1 MAIGSIGGTSSFWQ
15 QDQDY
20 WQKAKQTDNYQAA
33 TSSVINA
40 IASAQT
46 NLGKGMAS
54 IANQAALAR
63 VNSQLGAAIQAV
75 LTGNTSTSSSDGT
88 GSSSASASS
97 AASGSPAQATGTVP
111 LTLNT
116 PLALLGFAPGGSV
129 TVSAGQN
136 TTVYASTGSDTI
148 GNLLTAL
155 NANNF
160 GNAQVNASLG
170 RNGRLVITGRNDT
183 DTITIGGVYASNI
196 GFAVGNNTFKAVAP
210 AAGGTGAASSSTGS
224 AASTNSAS
232 GTGSTSTS
240 GGATQGS
247 ASYPTTAFQLLSS
260 AASLLADSGAGGSLV
275 DMLS

>member
-1 MAIGSIGGTSSFWQ
+1 MAIGSIGSTPSFWQ

-20 WQKAKQTDNYQAA
+20 WQNAKQSDNYQAA

-46 NLGKGMAS
+46 NLGKGLAS
-54 IANQAALAR
+54 IANQTALGR
-63 VNSQLGAAIQAV
+63 VNSQLSAAIQSV
-75 LTGNTSTSSSDGT
+75 LTGNTSTSSSGSST
-88 GSSSASASS
+88 SSSASASS
-97 AASGSPAQATGTVP
+97 AASASPAQATGTVP
-111 LTLNT
+111 LTLST
-116 PLALLGFAPGGSV
+116 SLALLGIAPGGSV

-136 TTVYASTGSDTI
+136 TTVYASTGADTI

-170 RNGRLVITGRNDT
+170 RNGRLVITSRNDT

-196 GFAVGNNTFKAVAP
+196 GFAVGNNTFKPVTP
-210 AAGGTGAASSSTGS
+210 TAGSAGAANSSTGS
-224 AASTNSAS
+224 AANTNSAS
-232 GTGSTSTS
+232 STGSTSTS

-247 ASYPTTAFQLLSS
+247 AGYPTMAFQLLNS
-260 AASLLADSGAGGSLV
+260 AASLLVDSGAGGSLV